1 MSQFALVSVVVP
13 LHDHADVVAQTLDSI
28 LGQDH
33 HPIELVVVD
42 DGSCDGGA
50 DVVAG
55 YEPRVRV
62 IRQSRMGAAS
72 ARNRGLDLTSGEL
85 VVFFDADD
93 LMPAGRLRR
102 QAAALARHPELD
114 GVFGDVVEF
123 RPGTP
128 WRSEP
133 RPGRLPGSL
142 MLRRRALER
151 AGSFREGGARAR
163 RRAQSQASARCRDG
177 AAPASGQ
184 PQPGHR
190 SPGIPPRP
198 QGHPRPPARRRVCRV
213 LTVVPGQ
220 AMARPRLELGTPR
233 FSVVRPCI

>member
-33 HPIELVVVD
+33 HPVELVVVD

-151 AGSFREGGARAR
+151 AGSFREGGAQVEAVEWAARAHDAGLNLKHLPGVAMERRLHPGNHSRATDHREYLRVLKVILDR
-163 RRAQSQASARCRDG
+163 RRADGSAAS
-177 AAPASGQ
+177 
-184 PQPGHR
+184 
-190 SPGIPPRP
+190 
-198 QGHPRPPARRRVCRV
+198 
-213 LTVVPGQ
+213 
-220 AMARPRLELGTPR
+220 
-233 FSVVRPCI
+233 